1 MCYHP
6 YCVTFAS
13 ESATTM
19 NEHIGNTKIRFRF
32 LLSFLLTII
41 CGLSGYAAATDVDD
55 AERNLILLYSDS
67 VNNIEE
73 IEVTASRIRTTLPN
87 ASRIIGIMTQEE
99 IGSYPVQSVNDILK
113 YAVGVDVRQRGPIGA
128 QTDVGIRGGNF
139 EQVAI
144 LLDGINICDPQTGH
158 NSFDFPVDMSDID
171 HIEVLEGPAG
181 RAYGASSLMGA
192 INIVTKTAA
201 RTSGQ
206 AHAEAGSW
214 GYAAA
219 GARAEAV
226 RGGWNNMLSVNYGR
240 SDGYSRSKAG
250 SLNADMEYRKAFYR
264 GGYTDNDIQVNW
276 HAGASIKDWGSNTFY
291 SAKYDEQFEHTVKTY
306 TALQAENRVGRVHIH
321 PSAWWNHNEDRFELI
336 RGSEAAVPFN
346 YHRSDVVGVGF
357 NSWFDWKLG
366 RTAIGA
372 ELKNENLVSGNLGE
386 PLAEPKHI
394 KGTDRDYTLGLNRTN
409 ISIILEHSLN
419 IKRFSLCAGV
429 VGVRNSWNGM
439 DMRFYPGVDMSV
451 KLGDNL
457 KLFATC
463 NTSLRLPSVTE
474 LYYSVGGYKADKH
487 LRPEELTALD
497 FGIRY
502 ADYHGVQASAS
513 VYYNR
518 CTNMIDWIMDLTQP
532 EETRHWE
539 SVNFTRINSL
549 GAQFTANISLET
561 LMPGQRLFK
570 SIDVAYNYIS
580 QEKVDVPNIQSR
592 TTLEYLRHKAVAG
605 IHFNLPLNL
614 ELGLNYRYQ
623 NRAGTFTDT
632 DGQVRDYEPYGVAD
646 ARLQWQG
653 GRFTVY
659 LEGNNLA
666 GKRYY
671 DYGCVPQPGFWGIGG
686 FTIDL

>member
-1 MCYHP
+1 MNSTKNRIP
-6 YCVTFAS
+6 SFFNIVLFLTTFFG
-13 ESATTM
+13 
-19 NEHIGNTKIRFRF
+19 HY
-32 LLSFLLTII
+32 
-41 CGLSGYAAATDVDD
+41 GYVRAEQNSD
-55 AERNLILLYSDS
+55 AEKSLVVLTLDS
-67 VNNIEE
+67 VSYEMSE
-73 IEVTASRIRTTLPN
+73 IEVTASRVKTALPD
-87 ASRIIGIMTQEE
+87 ASRIIGIMTGEQ
-99 IGSYPVQSVNDILK
+99 ISTYPVQSVNDILK
-113 YAVGVDVRQRGPIGA
+113 YAVGVDVRQRGPMGA
-128 QTDVGIRGGNF
+128 QTDVGVRGGNF

-181 RAYGASSLMGA
+181 RAYGSSSLIGA

-206 AHAEAGSW
+206 AHLEAGSW
-214 GYAAA
+214 GYAAG
-219 GARAEAV
+219 GARAAAV
-226 RGGWNNMLSVNYGR
+226 SGGWNNMLSVNYGR

-250 SLNADMEYRKAFYR
+250 HLNADMEYKKAFYK
-264 GGYTDNDIQVNW
+264 GGYADNDIQVNW

-291 SAKYDEQFEHTVKTY
+291 SAKFDEQFEHTVKTY
-306 TALQAENRVGRVHIH
+306 TALQAENKIGRVHIH

-336 RGSEAAVPFN
+336 RGSEAQVPFN
-346 YHRSDVVGVGF
+346 YHRSDVAGVGF
-357 NSWFDWKLG
+357 NSWFDWCLG

-409 ISIILEHSLN
+409 ISFILEHNLK
-419 IKRFSLCAGV
+419 IKWFALSAGV

-451 KLGDNL
+451 KLCSNF
-457 KLFATC
+457 KLFATY

-487 LRPEELTALD
+487 LKPEELQAIDL
-497 FGIRY
+497 GLKY
-502 ADYHGVQASAS
+502 ADYRGVQASAS

-532 EETRHWE
+532 EDQRHWE
-539 SVNFTRINSL
+539 SVNFTEVNSL
-549 GAQFTANISLET
+549 GAELTANISLEN
-561 LMPGQRLFK
+561 LLPGQRLFK
-570 SIDVAYNYIS
+570 SVDLAYNYIS

-592 TTLEYLRHKAVAG
+592 TTLEYLKHKAVAG

-614 ELGLNYRYQ
+614 ELGINYRYQ
-623 NRAGTFTDT
+623 DRAGTFTDT
-632 DGQVRDYEPYGVAD
+632 DGQVRPYEPYSILD
-646 ARLQWQG
+646 ARLQWANS
-653 GRFTVY
+653 RYNIY
-659 LEGNNLA
+659 LEGNNLTN
-666 GKRYY
+666 RQYF
-671 DYGCVPQPGFWGIGG
+671 DYGSVPQPGFWAIAGIS
-686 FTIDL
+686 FNL

>member
-1 MCYHP
+1 
-6 YCVTFAS
+6 
-13 ESATTM
+13 M
-19 NEHIGNTKIRFRF
+19 NSTRHHIPSVFSIVLFLSIIIDGHYGYIRAEKT
-32 LLSFLLTII
+32 SD
-41 CGLSGYAAATDVDD
+41 TDDSPV
-55 AERNLILLYSDS
+55 ALALDS
-67 VNNIEE
+67 VSFEMAE
-73 IEVTASRIRTTLPN
+73 IEVTASRVKTALPD
-87 ASRIIGIMTQEE
+87 ASRIIGIMTGEQ
-99 IGSYPVQSVNDILK
+99 ISVYPVQSVNDILK

-128 QTDVGIRGGNF
+128 QTDVGLRGGNF

-181 RAYGASSLMGA
+181 RAYGSSSLMGA

-206 AHAEAGSW
+206 AHLEAGSW
-214 GYAAA
+214 GYAAG
-219 GARAEAV
+219 GARAAAV
-226 RGGWNNMLSVNYGR
+226 SGGWNNMLSVNYGR

-250 SLNADMEYRKAFYR
+250 HLNADMEYKKAFYK

-306 TALQAENRVGRVHIH
+306 TALQAENRIGRVHIH
-321 PSAWWNHNEDRFELI
+321 PSVWWNHNEDRFELI
-336 RGSEAAVPFN
+336 RGSETPVPFN
-346 YHRSDVVGVGF
+346 YHRSDVAGVGF
-357 NSWFDWKLG
+357 NSWFDWRLG

-409 ISIILEHSLN
+409 ISFILEHNLK
-419 IKRFSLCAGV
+419 IKWFALSAGV

-439 DMRFYPGVDMSV
+439 DMRFYPGIDMSV
-451 KLGDNL
+451 KLGSNL
-457 KLFATC
+457 KLFATY

-487 LRPEELTALD
+487 LKPEELQAVD
-497 FGIRY
+497 FGLKY
-502 ADYHGVQASAS
+502 TDYRGVQASAS
-513 VYYNR
+513 IYYNR
-518 CTNMIDWIMDLTQP
+518 CSNMIDWIMDLTQP
-532 EETRHWE
+532 EDQRHWE
-539 SVNFTRINSL
+539 SVNFTEVNSF
-549 GAQFTANISLET
+549 GAELTANISLEN
-561 LMPGQRLFK
+561 LFPGQRLFK

-592 TTLEYLRHKAVAG
+592 TTLEYLKHKAVAG
-605 IHFNLPLNL
+605 IHLNLPLNL

-623 NRAGTFTDT
+623 DRAGSFTDT
-632 DGQVRDYEPYGVAD
+632 DGQVRPYEPYSVLD
-646 ARLQWQG
+646 ARLQWNSG
-653 GRFTVY
+653 PYNIY
-659 LEGNNLA
+659 LEGNNLTN
-666 GKRYY
+666 RQYF
-671 DYGCVPQPGFWGIGG
+671 DYGSVPQPGIWAIAGIS
-686 FTIDL
+686 FNL